1 MMYLILCGFPYVKP
15 VTSNLG
21 DSATKTLRQLKVEEE
36 DEERFQADL
45 EKAMR
50 QSLGKFLLIICL
62 LSFYFTT
69 FYDCTLLTIPTR

>member
-1 MMYLILCGFPYVKP
+1 MLYLILYGFPYVKP
-15 VTSNLG
+15 VISNLG

-62 LSFYFTT
+62 LSFYLTT